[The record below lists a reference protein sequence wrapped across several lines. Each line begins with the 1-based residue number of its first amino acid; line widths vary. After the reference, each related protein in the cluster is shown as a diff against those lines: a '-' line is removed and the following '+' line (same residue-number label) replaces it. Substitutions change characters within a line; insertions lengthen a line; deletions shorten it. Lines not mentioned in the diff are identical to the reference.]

1 MSLHTLLAATDLS
14 APSRHTAQRAAILAQ
29 QIGAKLELVHVLDKR
44 ELDELQRLLGED
56 GEVLKERIRSQTRE
70 LLAQLANDVGE
81 PLGVSAGRH
90 LVEGKVLESIAAQV
104 DALNA
109 SLLIVG
115 ARGTGFM
122 RDQLLGTT
130 AERLQRIAQCPV
142 LTVKQPPRKTY
153 QSVLVPIDFSPWSLN
168 ALRLALAVA
177 PKAELILLHAYEVP
191 FENKMRN
198 AGEKEEAIRSYRD
211 KVRQEADSRLHQTA
225 VEAGIAIDDWHPV
238 VIHGD
243 AVDHIREQGEEQGAD
258 LIVLGKHG
266 LGIGVG
272 VAEEF
277 LLGSNTRQI
286 LIHARCDV
294 LVAPYRKTSSTTSKP
309 NPA

>member
-14 APSRHTAQRAAILAQ
+14 APSRHTAQRAAMLAQ
-29 QIGAKLELVHVLDKR
+29 QIGAKLELVHVLDKN
-44 ELDELQRLLGED
+44 ELNELLRLLSGNGEAWQ
-56 GEVLKERIRSQTRE
+56 ERIRSQARE
-70 LLAQLANDVGE
+70 SLLQFADNISESFGISV
-81 PLGVSAGRH
+81 GRH
-90 LVEGKVLESIAAQV
+90 LAEGGVLESIAAQV

-130 AERLQRIAQCPV
+130 AERLQRITQCPV

-168 ALRLALAVA
+168 ALRLALEVA
-177 PKAELILLHAYEVP
+177 PKAKLILLHAYEVP

-211 KVRQEADSRLHQTA
+211 KVRQEADARLHQTA
-225 VEAGIAIDDWHPV
+225 IDAGIATKDWRPV
-238 VIHGD
+238 VIHGNAID
-243 AVDHIREQGEEQGAD
+243 RIREQEEEQGAD

-272 VAEEF
+272 VVEEF

-294 LVAPYRKTSSTTSKP
+294 LVVRYR
-309 NPA
+309 